1 MCCVCVL
8 LLLLLLC
15 VVCVYFRYI
24 SVEVLREASGYTML
38 YYSRSYT
45 AGRELETL
53 FLLLIAPL
61 LFLLDIY
68 YIEVLFRLEKTAGIA
83 RHSIS
88 RVWHQFYIYNVY
100 IRVI

>member
-1 MCCVCVL
+1 MCCVCV

-38 YYSRSYT
+38 YYSRSYS
-45 AGRELETL
+45 RELETL